1 MRFDRASLIDFGK
14 RLKDGV
20 AKDDVSG
27 AAAEMAYR
35 FFLALFPFFIFL
47 AALGGYVASLSG
59 LQDPTGEIMDTIG
72 DSLPEDS
79 AAVLRAQVEGV
90 IQQRNPGLMSV
101 GILGAI
107 WAASSGVGAL
117 MKNMNRIHGVN
128 EDRSTPVRIAI
139 AVGLTIMGAGVLVL
153 AFVILF
159 AGQLYGPE
167 IAAEVGLK
175 DTAASLL
182 GWARWPVALAL
193 ILFAVAF
200 LYWLTPNA
208 ELHIKWITPGA
219 VFFGLTWSVATFG
232 FGIYVANFSSY
243 NQTYG
248 TLGGVVILLIW
259 FYLTS
264 FLLLLG
270 AEINGLLAERL
281 SEAAARNATPA
292 RAGDG
297 DEVEADEDHVVVPR
311 SIGVAMAGLIW
322 AMALLHTIRRKA

>member
-1 MRFDRASLIDFGK
+1 
-14 RLKDGV
+14 
-20 AKDDVSG
+20 
-27 AAAEMAYR
+27 
-35 FFLALFPFFIFL
+35 
-47 AALGGYVASLSG
+47 
-59 LQDPTGEIMDTIG
+59 
-72 DSLPEDS
+72 
-79 AAVLRAQVEGV
+79 
-90 IQQRNPGLMSV
+90 
-101 GILGAI
+101 
-107 WAASSGVGAL
+107 
-117 MKNMNRIHGVN
+117 
-128 EDRSTPVRIAI
+128 
-139 AVGLTIMGAGVLVL
+139 
-153 AFVILF
+153 
-159 AGQLYGPE
+159 
-167 IAAEVGLK
+167 
-175 DTAASLL
+175 
-182 GWARWPVALAL
+182 
-193 ILFAVAF
+193 